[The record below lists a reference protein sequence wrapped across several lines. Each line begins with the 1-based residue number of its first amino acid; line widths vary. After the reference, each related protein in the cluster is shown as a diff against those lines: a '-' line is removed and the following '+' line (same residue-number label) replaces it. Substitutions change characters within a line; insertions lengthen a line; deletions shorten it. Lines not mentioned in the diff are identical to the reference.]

1 MEILKVEHVSK
12 VYGEG
17 PTAVKALDDISFSV
31 NKGEF
36 VAIIGPSGSGKSTL
50 LHILG
55 GVDYPSSGNVYID
68 QTNIYDLNETQL
80 AVFRRRQIGLI
91 YQFYNLMPV
100 LNVRENVTLP
110 LLLDHRKVD
119 EAQLDE
125 LLKTLG
131 LSERVNH
138 LPNELSG
145 GQQQRIALARALAI
159 NPKVLLL
166 DEPFSSLDTKLRE
179 EMRELTLSIQR
190 QKKITMIMVT
200 HDKEEAM
207 MCSDSIAVMLDGE
220 IKQIGTP
227 REIYYYPNC
236 KYVADFMGD
245 KNYVRGEVKNNEF
258 ISTIGKW
265 KVNHTD
271 CARVLLMIRPEDI
284 ELSTNVSEWVG
295 TIVDVKFAG
304 ERIFYKIDV
313 CHTILKTV
321 QPAMNVYA
329 LGETVG
335 VRVSMEAPI
344 LFENKDV

>member
-1 MEILKVEHVSK
+1 MSKLEVRKLRKEYEKKQVLK
-12 VYGEG
+12 
-17 PTAVKALDDISFSV
+17 DISFTVEDGSV
-31 NKGEF
+31 LTLL
-36 VAIIGPSGSGKSTL
+36 GPSGCGKSTTL
-50 LHILG
+50 KAI
-55 GVDYPSSGNVYID
+55 
-68 QTNIYDLNETQL
+68 
-80 AVFRRRQIGLI
+80 AGLI
-91 YQFYNLMPV
+91 DEFDG
-100 LNVRENVTLP
+100 EI
-110 LLLDHRKVD
+110 LLDNESIKYVPIEKRGTVIVFQNHLLFPHLTVEQNIGFGLKMSGKPKKEIKQKV
-119 EAQLDE
+119 AE
-125 LLKTLG
+125 LLELVKLPN
-131 LSERVNH
+131 VQKKM
-138 LPNELSG
+138 PNELSG

-227 REIYYYPNC
+227 REIYYHPNC

-245 KNYVRGEVKNNEF
+245 KNYVCGAVKNNEF

-271 CARVLLMIRPEDI
+271 RARVLLMIRPEDI
-284 ELSTNVSEWVG
+284 ELSTNGSELVG
-295 TIVDVKFAG
+295 TIMDVKFAG

-321 QPAMNVYA
+321 QPALNVYA

-335 VRVSMEAPI
+335 VRVSMDVPI